1 MASLETKYLGLS
13 LKSPVIVGSSP
24 LTQNVVSLEK
34 CEEAGAGAVV
44 LKSIFE
50 EQIESEVSAEVE
62 ANDEYLNFSSAHN
75 VYKRAATDFHIDKY
89 IKLLASAKKE
99 LSIPVIASV
108 CCKSLSSWSEYAER
122 FVENGADAIE
132 LNYYPITSDARVDGR
147 KVDDEFFSFIEFARK
162 HISCPLTIKMGS
174 KYSALANKIKAID
187 KAGIEGVVLFNR
199 TFRPDVDIEKM
210 EIVSGCP
217 TTDGNDYT
225 DSLRWTA
232 LMSGEVKM
240 DICANTGIHSSET
253 AIKMLLA
260 GAKAF
265 EVASLPIK
273 EGFCSI
279 TRLNNEMKAWMERH
293 NFNSISDFCGRLA
306 QEESSDGYK
315 WERTQFLKII
325 SRD

>member
-108 CCKSLSSWSEYAER
+108 CCKSL
-122 FVENGADAIE
+122 
-132 LNYYPITSDARVDGR
+132 
-147 KVDDEFFSFIEFARK
+147 
-162 HISCPLTIKMGS
+162 
-174 KYSALANKIKAID
+174 
-187 KAGIEGVVLFNR
+187 
-199 TFRPDVDIEKM
+199 
-210 EIVSGCP
+210 
-217 TTDGNDYT
+217 
-225 DSLRWTA
+225 
-232 LMSGEVKM
+232 
-240 DICANTGIHSSET
+240 
-253 AIKMLLA
+253 
-260 GAKAF
+260 
-265 EVASLPIK
+265 
-273 EGFCSI
+273 
-279 TRLNNEMKAWMERH
+279 
-293 NFNSISDFCGRLA
+293 
-306 QEESSDGYK
+306 
-315 WERTQFLKII
+315 
-325 SRD
+325 

>member
-50 EQIESEVSAEVE
+50 EQIDNEVSKEVE
-62 ANDEYLNFSSAHN
+62 ENEEYLNFSSAHN
-75 VYKRAATDFHIDKY
+75 VYRRAATDFHIDKY

-99 LSIPVIASV
+99 LSIPVIASI
-108 CCKSLSSWSEYAER
+108 CCKSLSSWSEYATR

-132 LNYYPITSDARVDGR
+132 LNYYPITSDAKVSGK
-147 KVDDEFFSFIEFARK
+147 KVDDDFFAFIEYARK
-162 HISCPLTIKMGS
+162 NISCPLTIKMGS

-187 KAGIEGVVLFNR
+187 KEGIEGVVLFNR
-199 TFRPDVDIEKM
+199 SFRPDIDIEKM
-210 EIVSGCP
+210 EIVPGCP

-240 DICANTGIHSSET
+240 DICANTGIHNSST

-273 EGFCSI
+273 EGFGSI
-279 TRLNNEMKAWMERH
+279 TSLNNEIKAWMERH
-293 NFNSISDFCGRLA
+293 NFDSISDFCGRLA
-306 QEESSDGYK
+306 QEESEDGYK

>member
-75 VYKRAATDFHIDKY
+75 VYKRAATDFYIDKY
-89 IKLLASAKKE
+89 IKLLTSAKKE

-147 KVDDEFFSFIEFARK
+147 KVDDEFFSFI
-162 HISCPLTIKMGS
+162 
-174 KYSALANKIKAID
+174 
-187 KAGIEGVVLFNR
+187 
-199 TFRPDVDIEKM
+199 
-210 EIVSGCP
+210 
-217 TTDGNDYT
+217 
-225 DSLRWTA
+225 
-232 LMSGEVKM
+232 
-240 DICANTGIHSSET
+240 
-253 AIKMLLA
+253 
-260 GAKAF
+260 
-265 EVASLPIK
+265 
-273 EGFCSI
+273 
-279 TRLNNEMKAWMERH
+279 
-293 NFNSISDFCGRLA
+293 
-306 QEESSDGYK
+306 
-315 WERTQFLKII
+315 
-325 SRD
+325 

>member
-108 CCKSLSSWSEYAER
+108 CCKSLASWSEYAER

-132 LNYYPITSDARVDGR
+132 LNYYPSTSDARVDGR
-147 KVDDEFFSFIEFARK
+147 KVKVFVVCFYFSLYFTFNLFFENGFEHYCSGSCLFTLFKRH
-162 HISCPLTIKMGS
+162 HILCQ
-174 KYSALANKIKAID
+174 
-187 KAGIEGVVLFNR
+187 R
-199 TFRPDVDIEKM
+199 TR
-210 EIVSGCP
+210 SY
-217 TTDGNDYT
+217 DY
-225 DSLRWTA
+225 R
-232 LMSGEVKM
+232 
-240 DICANTGIHSSET
+240 
-253 AIKMLLA
+253 
-260 GAKAF
+260 AF
-265 EVASLPIK
+265 
-273 EGFCSI
+273 
-279 TRLNNEMKAWMERH
+279 
-293 NFNSISDFCGRLA
+293 
-306 QEESSDGYK
+306 
-315 WERTQFLKII
+315 
-325 SRD
+325 

>member
-1 MASLETKYLGLS
+1 MASLETKYLGLQ
-13 LKSPVIVGSSP
+13 LNSPVIVGASP

-50 EQIESEVSAEVE
+50 EQIENEVSAEVE
-62 ANDEYLNFSSAHN
+62 ANDEFLNFSSAHN
-75 VYKRAATDFHIDKY
+75 VYKRAATDFYIDKY
-89 IKLLASAKKE
+89 LKLLSSAKKE

-108 CCKSLSSWSEYAER
+108 CCKSLSSWADYASR

-132 LNYYPITSDARVDGR
+132 LNYYPVTSDAKVDG
-147 KVDDEFFSFIEFARK
+147 KVVDKDFFSFIEFARK
-162 HISCPLTIKMGS
+162 NISCPLTIKMGS
-174 KYSALANKIKAID
+174 KYSALANKIKAVD

-199 TFRPDVDIEKM
+199 PFQPDVDIEKM

-217 TTDGNDYT
+217 TTDGNDYLE
-225 DSLRWTA
+225 SLRWTA
-232 LMSGEVKM
+232 LMSGEVRM
-240 DICANTGIHSSET
+240 DICSNTGIHNSET

-273 EGFCSI
+273 EGFGSI
-279 TRLNNEMKAWMERH
+279 TRLNNEIKAWMEKH
-293 NFNSISDFCGRLA
+293 NFEKISDFCGKLA
-306 QEESSDGYK
+306 QEGNEEGYK

>member
-1 MASLETKYLGLS
+1 MASLETKYLGLT

-24 LTQNVVSLEK
+24 LTQNLVSLEK

-50 EQIESEVSAEVE
+50 EQIENEVNKEVE
-62 ANDEYLNFSSAHN
+62 VNDEYLNFSSAHN
-75 VYKRAATDFHIDKY
+75 VYKRAATDFHIEKY
-89 IKLLASAKKE
+89 IKLLTSAKKE

-108 CCKSLSSWSEYAER
+108 CCKSLSSWAEYAAR
-122 FVENGADAIE
+122 FVDNGADAIE
-132 LNYYPITSDARVDGR
+132 LNYYPVTSDARVDGR
-147 KVDDEFFSFIEFARK
+147 KVDDEFMAFIEFARK
-162 HISCPLTIKMGS
+162 NISCPLTIKMGS

-187 KAGIEGVVLFNR
+187 KAGIQGAVLFNR
-199 TFRPDVDIEKM
+199 TFQPDVDIEKM

-217 TTDGNDYT
+217 TTDGNDSFDT
-225 DSLRWTA
+225 LRWTA

-240 DICANTGIHSSET
+240 DICANTGIHTSET

-273 EGFCSI
+273 EGFGSI
-279 TRLNNEMKAWMERH
+279 TRLNNGIKAWMEAH

-306 QEESSDGYK
+306 QEESSEGYK